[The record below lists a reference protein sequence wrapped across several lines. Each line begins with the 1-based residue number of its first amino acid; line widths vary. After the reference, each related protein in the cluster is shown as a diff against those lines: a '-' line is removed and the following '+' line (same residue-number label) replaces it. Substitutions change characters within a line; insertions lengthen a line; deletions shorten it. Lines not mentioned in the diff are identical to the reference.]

1 MTSEE
6 DKSWKAKK
14 SDFTDCFADSGEIDH
29 WSNTSNS
36 KDCGKD
42 ITEDQ
47 SNKNIQVFVYT
58 MQ

>member
-1 MTSEE
+1 MTGEE
-6 DKSWKAKK
+6 DKSWKAEK

-29 WSNTSNS
+29 WSNTGNS

-42 ITEDQ
+42 ITKDQ
-47 SNKNIQVFVYT
+47 SNKDVQVFVYT